1 MVVRVKNLKIS
12 NYGLWAFGVIA
23 FAALLRIVLTVLGW
37 PLTNSD
43 EDTMGLMALHIAFKG
58 EHPLFFYGQNYMGA
72 IEAYLGAAAFR
83 LFGVSVFSLR
93 LGTILLF
100 TLFLTSMYFLAS
112 LLYNK
117 KVALVTIILLSLGS
131 IVMLDTEVI
140 TLGGYPELL
149 LFGALALLLVSW
161 LISSYSQ
168 NVTRRGRMVRYIVYG
183 CWGLIASVGFWS
195 DFLMAV
201 FILMSGLLLLLFCWR
216 ELLKG
221 AIIVLLLGVAIG
233 IFPLVIYNIYA
244 PKGQDIWAALQF
256 LHSAYSLELSQ
267 NHAFQQLPY
276 IREIRGT
283 MLVSLPSITGTPALC
298 SEVVLRLYGY
308 PTLQPFECPPV
319 QGHVGLATV
328 SILWSLGFLTLGA
341 IAVVLAIR
349 SLWKLRRNHLSG
361 QPWSLEE
368 RQAILRQFSR
378 LALLG
383 TAALTLYLFISSP
396 VSAVYPT
403 NSRYLIGLL
412 IAFPALIAPLLNG
425 FRIDAAPV
433 QTVDT
438 TINNLNAGRGSRF
451 PLTFNSETV
460 GMIVRRGI
468 LLLIGV
474 VLLLGTISSFFE
486 IPTVQVSAQKE
497 DALISDLLRIN
508 ATHIYSEY
516 WTCGRIIFQTR
527 EQIICAS
534 LGPDLNPHRNRYA
547 AYYYIVKNDPK
558 SAYAFPI
565 NSPQDQKFMQ
575 WEITSRIHY
584 QHYTFDGYHVY
595 KPVSP

>member
-201 FILMSGLLLLLFCWR
+201 FILMSG
-216 ELLKG
+216 
-221 AIIVLLLGVAIG
+221 
-233 IFPLVIYNIYA
+233 
-244 PKGQDIWAALQF
+244 
-256 LHSAYSLELSQ
+256 
-267 NHAFQQLPY
+267 
-276 IREIRGT
+276 
-283 MLVSLPSITGTPALC
+283 
-298 SEVVLRLYGY
+298 
-308 PTLQPFECPPV
+308 
-319 QGHVGLATV
+319 
-328 SILWSLGFLTLGA
+328 
-341 IAVVLAIR
+341 
-349 SLWKLRRNHLSG
+349 
-361 QPWSLEE
+361 
-368 RQAILRQFSR
+368 
-378 LALLG
+378 
-383 TAALTLYLFISSP
+383 
-396 VSAVYPT
+396 
-403 NSRYLIGLL
+403 
-412 IAFPALIAPLLNG
+412 
-425 FRIDAAPV
+425 
-433 QTVDT
+433 
-438 TINNLNAGRGSRF
+438 
-451 PLTFNSETV
+451 
-460 GMIVRRGI
+460 
-468 LLLIGV
+468 
-474 VLLLGTISSFFE
+474 
-486 IPTVQVSAQKE
+486 
-497 DALISDLLRIN
+497 
-508 ATHIYSEY
+508 
-516 WTCGRIIFQTR
+516 
-527 EQIICAS
+527 
-534 LGPDLNPHRNRYA
+534 
-547 AYYYIVKNDPK
+547 
-558 SAYAFPI
+558 
-565 NSPQDQKFMQ
+565 
-575 WEITSRIHY
+575 
-584 QHYTFDGYHVY
+584 
-595 KPVSP
+595 